1 MWAVV
6 TEMTSAVVKCSQW
19 RWMGKKFGTTKFFP
33 KFILGLGPRR
43 DKPRWECSE
52 CLGESERGNIWTDT
66 CGIFWP
72 FPHFPI
78 SHSHFAIF
86 HFFHIFSNFSNFSNC
101 LFFFYPFSIFP
112 FSMSHRFHSEN
123 SSPNFAVIQEA
134 WNGVFFR
141 EMIYWFEIWFY
152 LIYFDFQ
159 IFRSQFSHFISD
171 FPVPIFQK
179 NSHATPHL
187 NTVESS

>member
-43 DKPRWECSE
+43 DKPRWEWSE

-66 CGIFWP
+66 CGIFLP

-78 SHSHFAIF
+78 FHSHFAIF

-112 FSMSHRFHSEN
+112 FSMSHRFHCEN

-134 WNGVFFR
+134 WNGFFLGK
-141 EMIYWFEIWFY
+141 WFIDLRFDFIWFI
-152 LIYFDFQ
+152 LIFRFSGPNFPILFQ
-159 IFRSQFSHFISD
+159 IFRSQFSKKIPTLHHI
-171 FPVPIFQK
+171 
-179 NSHATPHL
+179 
-187 NTVESS
+187 